1 MIKNFRYSS
10 DWEDFVKAV
19 EIIKEML
26 KSKQAF
32 FSVGFL
38 SSFTLGVVDDVCLE
52 ETIETIINDE
62 IVYLLR
68 WYLECNDA
76 GKQVNEQEIRSVL
89 KRGKGFKISEEEER
103 LLVKSISNK
112 LELVKDAFDIER
124 LSARYQLKQNAVNA
138 KLSDFNYNI
147 CTCDLPNQKKAN
159 FALIDMVCKRN
170 LLDAPQGLE
179 KILAQY
185 EHGESITFICDEE
198 DIDMMIG
205 MLKEMKQ
212 KIKGER

>member
-26 KSKQAF
+26 KLKQAF
-32 FSVGFL
+32 FSIGFL
-38 SSFTLGVVDDVCLE
+38 SPCALFLRDDVYLE
-52 ETIETIINDE
+52 TDIETIMHDE
-62 IVYLLR
+62 VVYLLR
-68 WYLECNDA
+68 WYLKCNDE
-76 GKQVNEQEIRSVL
+76 GKQVDEKEIRLEL

-103 LLVKSISNK
+103 LLIKSISNK

-124 LSARYQLKQNAVNA
+124 LSVRYQLKQNAVNA

-185 EHGESITFICDEE
+185 EQGESITFICDEE
-198 DIDMMIG
+198 DIDMMIR

-212 KIKGER
+212 KIKGE